1 MVLHHQT
8 ETPQLTPPQAPE
20 ISDGTLQPLSNCN
33 RIERLTLTN
42 CQKLTDLSLT
52 SMLQGNRSLLALDV
66 TGLDSITDRSMF
78 ALAENAVRL
87 QGLNI
92 TNCKKISD
100 ESLEAV
106 AMSCRH
112 LKRVSVSTGVVD
124 QTWLTIAA
132 QTQRLPA
139 AD

>member
-1 MVLHHQT
+1 
-8 ETPQLTPPQAPE
+8 
-20 ISDGTLQPLSNCN
+20 
-33 RIERLTLTN
+33 
-42 CQKLTDLSLT
+42 
-52 SMLQGNRSLLALDV
+52 MLQGNRSLLALDV

-106 AMSCRH
+106 AKSCRH
-112 LKRVSVSTGVVD
+112 LKRVRIPLDT
-124 QTWLTIAA
+124 TIE
-132 QTQRLPA
+132 
-139 AD
+139 